1 MPWLFLLAS
10 TTGFL
15 FTINAFWPVSNHRRF
30 FVPSFL
36 FSWLTMELAGYHL
49 AWQAAATWVFVHLG
63 ALGSWPGRLGLGLSV
78 LSWTGL
84 VVLVLQGR
92 RAHGIVAAELH
103 RLAID
108 MEPHRLPRTR
118 LLVPFP
124 VRLAHSRRIKDVP
137 YRRVAGRELRLDVYL
152 PQAQGRGRP
161 AIVQVHGG
169 AWVIGD
175 KREQGVPLLV
185 HLSDH
190 GFVGFNVNYR
200 LSPGATFPD
209 HLIDLKAAIAWIRAH
224 ADDYG
229 VDPDFIAVTGGSAGG
244 HLAAMLALT
253 GGQPEYQPGFAHAD
267 TRVQACVPL
276 YGVYDLANRLGTH
289 GPRYVDGFI
298 GPIVLKAFYAEEP
311 HRFHDASP
319 IDRVH
324 EDAPPFFV
332 IHGDRD
338 TMSPLE
344 DARLFV
350 DRLAA
355 VSREPVLFAE
365 IPGAQHA
372 FDVFVSPRSAPVIE
386 AVTAF
391 LVEAHR
397 RHAAARAG
405 LEAAG
410 PARATGS

>member
-1 MPWLFLLAS
+1 MPWLFLLAT

-15 FTINAFWPVSNHRRF
+15 FTVNAFLPLSNHKRF

-36 FSWLTMELAGYHL
+36 FSWLTMELAAYHL
-49 AWQAAATWVFVHLG
+49 AWQAVATWFFVQLG
-63 ALGSWPGRLGLGLSV
+63 ALASWPGVLGLGLSA
-78 LSWTGL
+78 LSWAGL

-92 RAHGIVAAELH
+92 RARAIVSGELS
-103 RLAID
+103 RLAVD
-108 MEPHRLPRTR
+108 PAPHRLPWWR
-118 LLVPFP
+118 LLLPFP

-152 PQAQGRGRP
+152 PEAPGHRRP

-253 GGQPEYQPGFAHAD
+253 ANRPEYQPGFSHAD
-267 TRVQACVPL
+267 TSVQACVPL
-276 YGVYDLANRLGTH
+276 YGVYDLVNRLGTH

-298 GPIVLKAFYAEEP
+298 GPVVLKAFFGEEP
-311 HRFHDASP
+311 HKFHDASP
-319 IDRVH
+319 VDRVH
-324 EDAPPFFV
+324 DAAPPFFV

-350 DRLAA
+350 DRLRP
-355 VSREPVLFAE
+355 VSRQPVLFAE

-391 LVEAHR
+391 LVETHR
-397 RHAAARAG
+397 RHLQAHVASSE
-405 LEAAG
+405 EAE
-410 PARATGS
+410 ARATA

>member
-1 MPWLFLLAS
+1 MPWLFLLAT

-15 FTINAFWPVSNHRRF
+15 FTVNAFLPLSNHKRF

-36 FSWLTMELAGYHL
+36 FSWLTMELAAYHL
-49 AWQAAATWVFVHLG
+49 AWQAVATWFFVQLG
-63 ALGSWPGRLGLGLSV
+63 ALASWPGVLGLGLSA
-78 LSWTGL
+78 LSWAGL

-92 RAHGIVAAELH
+92 RARAIVSGELS
-103 RLAID
+103 RLAVD
-108 MEPHRLPRTR
+108 PAPHRLPWWR
-118 LLVPFP
+118 LLLPFP

-152 PQAQGRGRP
+152 PEAPGHRRP

-253 GGQPEYQPGFAHAD
+253 ANRPEYQPGFSHAD
-267 TRVQACVPL
+267 TSVQACVPL
-276 YGVYDLANRLGTH
+276 YGVYDLVNRLGTH

-298 GPIVLKAFYAEEP
+298 GPVVLKAFFGEEP
-311 HRFHDASP
+311 HKFHDASP
-319 IDRVH
+319 VDRVH
-324 EDAPPFFV
+324 DAAPPFFV

-350 DRLAA
+350 DRLRP
-355 VSREPVLFAE
+355 VSRQPVLFAE

-391 LVEAHR
+391 LVETHR
-397 RHAAARAG
+397 RHLQAHAASSA
-405 LEAAG
+405 EAE
-410 PARATGS
+410 ARATA

>member
-1 MPWLFLLAS
+1 MPWLFLLAT

-15 FTINAFWPVSNHRRF
+15 FTVNAFLPLSNHKRF

-36 FSWLTMELAGYHL
+36 FSWLTMELAAYHL
-49 AWQAAATWVFVHLG
+49 AWQAVATWFFVQLG
-63 ALGSWPGRLGLGLSV
+63 ALASWPGVLGLGLSA
-78 LSWTGL
+78 LSWAGL

-92 RAHGIVAAELH
+92 RARAIVSGELS
-103 RLAID
+103 RLAVD
-108 MEPHRLPRTR
+108 PAPHRLPWWR
-118 LLVPFP
+118 LLLPFP

-152 PQAQGRGRP
+152 PEAPQHRRP

-253 GGQPEYQPGFAHAD
+253 ANRPEYQPGFSHAD
-267 TRVQACVPL
+267 TSVQACVPL
-276 YGVYDLANRLGTH
+276 YGVYDLVNRLGTH

-298 GPIVLKAFYAEEP
+298 GPVVLKAFFGEEP
-311 HRFHDASP
+311 HKFHDASP
-319 IDRVH
+319 VDRVH
-324 EDAPPFFV
+324 DAAPPFFV

-350 DRLAA
+350 DRLRP
-355 VSREPVLFAE
+355 VSRQPVLFAE

-391 LVEAHR
+391 LVETHR
-397 RHAAARAG
+397 RHLQAHAASSE
-405 LEAAG
+405 EAE
-410 PARATGS
+410 ARATA

>member
-1 MPWLFLLAS
+1 MPWLFLLAT

-15 FTINAFWPVSNHRRF
+15 FTVNAFLPLSNHKRF

-36 FSWLTMELAGYHL
+36 FSWLTMELAAYHL
-49 AWQAAATWVFVHLG
+49 AWQAVATWFFVQLG
-63 ALGSWPGRLGLGLSV
+63 ALASWPGVLGLGLSA
-78 LSWTGL
+78 LSWAGL

-92 RAHGIVAAELH
+92 RARAIVSGELS
-103 RLAID
+103 RLAVD
-108 MEPHRLPRTR
+108 PAPHRLPWWR
-118 LLVPFP
+118 LLLPFP

-152 PQAQGRGRP
+152 PEAPGHRRP

-253 GGQPEYQPGFAHAD
+253 ANRPEYQPGFSHAD
-267 TRVQACVPL
+267 TSVQACVPL
-276 YGVYDLANRLGTH
+276 YGVYDLVNRLGTH

-298 GPIVLKAFYAEEP
+298 GPVVLKAFFGEEP
-311 HRFHDASP
+311 HKFHDASP
-319 IDRVH
+319 VDRVH
-324 EDAPPFFV
+324 DAAPPFFV

-350 DRLAA
+350 DLLRP
-355 VSREPVLFAE
+355 VSRQPVLFAE

-391 LVEAHR
+391 LVETHR
-397 RHAAARAG
+397 RHLQAHVASSE
-405 LEAAG
+405 EAE
-410 PARATGS
+410 ARATA

>member
-1 MPWLFLLAS
+1 VA
-10 TTGFL
+10 
-15 FTINAFWPVSNHRRF
+15 
-30 FVPSFL
+30 
-36 FSWLTMELAGYHL
+36 
-49 AWQAAATWVFVHLG
+49 
-63 ALGSWPGRLGLGLSV
+63 GLGLSV
-78 LSWTGL
+78 LSWAGL
-84 VVLVLQGR
+84 VVLLLQGR
-92 RAHGIVAAELH
+92 RARTIVSGELS
-103 RLAID
+103 RLAVD
-108 MEPHRLPRTR
+108 LAPHRLPWWR
-118 LLVPFP
+118 LLLPFP

-152 PQAQGRGRP
+152 PEAPGHRRP

-253 GGQPEYQPGFAHAD
+253 ANRPEYQPGFSHAD
-267 TRVQACVPL
+267 TSVQACVPL
-276 YGVYDLANRLGTH
+276 YGVYDLVNRLGTH

-298 GPIVLKAFYAEEP
+298 GPVVLKAFFGEEP
-311 HRFHDASP
+311 HKFHDASP
-319 IDRVH
+319 VDRVH
-324 EDAPPFFV
+324 DAAPPFFV

-350 DRLAA
+350 DRLRP
-355 VSREPVLFAE
+355 VSRQPVLFAE

-391 LVEAHR
+391 LVETHR
-397 RHAAARAG
+397 RHLQAHVASSE
-405 LEAAG
+405 EAE
-410 PARATGS
+410 ARATA